1 MNILSF
7 LNRYLL
13 QKNIYFSHYNKN
25 NFSSLSFKY
34 NILTI
39 FIRKIECVII
49 LIIIF
54 QIRIQLIQL
63 TSKIFHSTHVF
74 QLIITIVMISL
85 ILITILFLFKKK
97 LTIIYLLLIY
107 VILII
112 FYITIINQKNI
123 LIKILK

>member
-39 FIRKIECVII
+39 CIRKIECVII

-54 QIRIQLIQL
+54 QIRIQL

-112 FYITIINQKNI
+112 FYIIIIKPKKI
-123 LIKILK
+123 RIKILK